1 MVVLSFIV
9 FGEESELPE
18 TLDDV
23 GGLALSFGDKFKYD
37 FNLLPVAEILDSF
50 EKRLLFDGFCI

>member
-18 TLDDV
+18 TLNDI
-23 GGLALSFGDKFKYD
+23 GRLALSFGDKFKYD
-37 FNLLPVAEILDSF
+37 FNLLPVAEILDGF
-50 EKRLLFDGFCI
+50 EKRLLFDGLCV